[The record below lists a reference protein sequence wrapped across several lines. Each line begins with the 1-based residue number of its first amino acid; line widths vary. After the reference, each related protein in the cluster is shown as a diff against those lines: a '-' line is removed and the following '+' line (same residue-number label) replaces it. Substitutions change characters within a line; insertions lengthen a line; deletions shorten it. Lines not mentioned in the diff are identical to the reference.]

1 MCTSIYQAQ
10 AARYLED
17 LTRSIHQNR
26 PIVMPLRAT
35 FAITLRCNSRCN
47 YCGIWKAK
55 PYEAPLADCKHVID
69 ELCSLSVQTVTLTG
83 GEPFLH
89 SSLPEVIA
97 YARARGLVV
106 SVTTN
111 GLLLN
116 SDRLWP
122 VLEAGLH
129 VLTLSLDTI
138 DPNTYAVIRG
148 IPLKPILDGLDR
160 LLMAKANFP
169 NLAVSVNCIISKA
182 NVEQVVPLVE
192 YCTNRDISVGFQ
204 PVHLT
209 YASGRE
215 PISPYEQ
222 VTLFSDNKSASL
234 MFSARDLPRLHK
246 LIEQLLDMRHQGY
259 LINSDPAY
267 LKGFPEFLALR
278 QLPMGF
284 ICTAGFATIS
294 IDHLLNVRGC
304 WVMDPIGN
312 LHTQQLVEMW
322 QSEEYGRCRAAMLRL
337 ECPGCWL
344 RCHTEWSDQWLRG
357 FLEWVAVRRSSQCKP

>member
-1 MCTSIYQAQ
+1 
-10 AARYLED
+10 
-17 LTRSIHQNR
+17 
-26 PIVMPLRAT
+26 MPLRAT

-55 PYEAPLADCKHVID
+55 PYEAPLADCKHAID
-69 ELCSLSVQTVTLTG
+69 DLCSLGVQTVTLTG

-89 SSLPEVIA
+89 SSLPELIA
-97 YARARGLVV
+97 YARAQGLVV

-116 SDRLWP
+116 SNRLWP

-138 DPNTYAVIRG
+138 DPNTYAAIRG
-148 IPLKPILDGLDR
+148 IPLKPILYGLDR
-160 LLMAKANFP
+160 LLTARADFP
-169 NLAVSVNCIISKA
+169 KLAVSVNCIISKA
-182 NVEQVVPLVE
+182 NVEQVVSLVE

-215 PISPYEQ
+215 PASPYEQ
-222 VTLFSDNKSASL
+222 VTTFSNYKSASL
-234 MFSARDLPRLHK
+234 MFTEQDLPHSHN
-246 LIEQLLDMRHQGY
+246 LIEQLLNMRQRCY

-278 QLPMGF
+278 QLPKGF
-284 ICTAGFATIS
+284 TCTAGFTTVS
-294 IDHLLNVRGC
+294 IDHMLNVRSC
-304 WVMDPIGN
+304 WPMDPIGN
-312 LHTQQLVEMW
+312 LHTQRLAEIW
-322 QSEEYGRCRAAMLRL
+322 HSEEYRRYRAAMLRL
-337 ECPGCWL
+337 ECPRCWL
-344 RCHTEWSDQWLRG
+344 RCHTEWSEQWLRG
-357 FLEWVAVRRSSQCKP
+357 FLEWVAIRRGSQCKL